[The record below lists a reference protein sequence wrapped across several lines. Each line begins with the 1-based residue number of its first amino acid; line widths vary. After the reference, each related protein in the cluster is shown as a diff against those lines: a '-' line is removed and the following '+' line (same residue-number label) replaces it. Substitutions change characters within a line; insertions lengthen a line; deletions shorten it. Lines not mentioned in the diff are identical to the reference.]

1 MCQKSIEGFAP
12 EEACPGLGYGF
23 VIFGQKHPLFMGVDR
38 GCFGESQTILRPLP
52 LRGPLNRLVLFPIH

>member
-38 GCFGESQTILRPLP
+38 GCFGES
-52 LRGPLNRLVLFPIH
+52 